1 MVAVAVG
8 ITGLL
13 GWYFFGSERAGRVR
27 EARTGSRSCAIV
39 VDGGYRPDL
48 IEGVR
53 PGVPLRLLFDRREGG
68 ECTSRVVVPDFKV
81 DSTALPAFRTTT
93 VEFTP
98 TSAGEY
104 RFACGINMVSGL
116 LRVQGEA
123 PRRPPP
129 SGGASPRP
137 TDATPSPRQRRLSW
151 QLPPT
156 GKKPSG
162 RWRSVTCPTE

>member
-1 MVAVAVG
+1 MVWLVVAVAVG

-13 GWYFFGSERAGRVR
+13 GWYFFGSERAGRVQLENGVQVVR
-27 EARTGSRSCAIV
+27 IV

-81 DSTALPAFRTTT
+81 NAALPAFRTTA

-98 TSAGEY
+98 TSAGES

-123 PRRPPP
+123 PRP
-129 SGGASPRP
+129 
-137 TDATPSPRQRRLSW
+137 
-151 QLPPT
+151 
-156 GKKPSG
+156 
-162 RWRSVTCPTE
+162 C